1 MSLTVILLFLVA
13 LTLLG
18 IVALYN
24 QLARLRNATA
34 NARAQIDVQ
43 LKRRYDLIPNLVEV
57 ARKYMAHER
66 ETLEAVTAARNA
78 ASDARQALQRQPASA
93 QAAAAL
99 GQTEALLQG
108 RYAQLLAVAE
118 AYPELKAD
126 QTMRDLAE
134 EITHTENTVGFARQ
148 AYNDSVLDYNNAV
161 VQFPSTVVA
170 RLFGFVLLPMLESI
184 QRPEERDA
192 PRVNFSGSSV

>member
-18 IVALYN
+18 IVVLYN

-134 EITHTENTVGFARQ
+134 
-148 AYNDSVLDYNNAV
+148 
-161 VQFPSTVVA
+161 STGA
-170 RLFGFVLLPMLESI
+170 ASRG
-184 QRPEERDA
+184 
-192 PRVNFSGSSV
+192 N